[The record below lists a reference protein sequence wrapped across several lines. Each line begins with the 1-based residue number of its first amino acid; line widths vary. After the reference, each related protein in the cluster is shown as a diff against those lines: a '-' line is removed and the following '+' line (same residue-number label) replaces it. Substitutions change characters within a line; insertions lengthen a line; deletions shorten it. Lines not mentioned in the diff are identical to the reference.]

1 MRPGWTGEL
10 GGEEPDEVQQGQV
23 ESPMP
28 GRRTI
33 CTGTGEGLT
42 C

>member
-28 GRRTI
+28 GEEEPSALVQVR
-33 CTGTGEGLT
+33 G
-42 C
+42 